1 MKCFWPGRWG
11 LIKRINLL
19 MLYFTRINLF
29 FLQVVVLL
37 WTLPVISFA
46 QQDVDFYIS
55 NKGNDNNSGTSVLLP
70 KKTLAGIA
78 PLLGNVYAAKG
89 RVKIALKSGDIF
101 EQTLLPPCPVQLNTF
116 TDNLGQNEFA
126 ILNGS
131 REFAT
136 GWVLQ
141 PGTFFTFKQ
150 DISYTGFTGYGIN
163 GIGSYSFM
171 YVLEIDKTLEK
182 TAPFTA
188 RKLLKFLPGITA
200 VENTAGSFYI
210 PVNTVENPAPVYIH
224 SSDGSSPNVNSKYRY
239 EVTVRDWAVNST
251 YQPDNNFENLW
262 IRGFGAGNG
271 MIPSGANSYYNKM
284 IFGPGAAIHHLVVR
298 SGTINHSLFLPGPK
312 NTNEFAVVFYD
323 QEGLRRHCAIKNSM
337 FFDIPEPVYTH
348 TSYGTN
354 YGAVEIDNV
363 LAFADSADANG
374 FMYTFNN
381 DSVIINNLYT
391 DQYKTGYNY
400 GNATYAAIDNSY
412 FKEVSF
418 GIAYSPKFPVVASV
432 KNVFIKT
439 KGTDF
444 TTGIFMQ
451 SNTNLTLTNSIIH
464 VVNSGASGG
473 AFVFGG
479 GGDTSKTVA
488 TGNIFICDIEPTKS
502 LTAASINTGKGIA
515 TSKDRWN
522 NNVYILLRGN
532 KILWLTTN
540 AATNGGSPAI
550 QSFEEWKRQS
560 GQDQNSLFF
569 DLRNDPRGLKA
580 IFADP
585 ENGNYDLANTTEG
598 KQVAALGAGMTSPI
612 TCFLQR
618 PTYEQAAALVRRN
631 KVLSVNTCRNPCL
644 QNKIRIDYTFD
655 TTVINKR
662 QVKLKWNISEQ
673 QNIDHYELQRSLENF
688 RFVTIYKT
696 AVTADSL
703 YSFVDNLQSGIE
715 YHYRVLIK
723 PKGAGECFSDTR
735 AVKLT
740 DNNPF
745 ILYPN
750 PSSGKMMISMN
761 GYFGALKI
769 TVSNS
774 TGQIVLVK
782 EVYSWYLPIDL
793 DISNQPKGI
802 YFLKTEKVSGTAVQ
816 KFILQ

>member
-1 MKCFWPGRWG
+1 MKINILKHLLLLIFPG
-11 LIKRINLL
+11 
-19 MLYFTRINLF
+19 
-29 FLQVVVLL
+29 V
-37 WTLPVISFA
+37 SFA
-46 QQDVDFYIS
+46 QQSFDFYIS
-55 NKGNDNNSGTSVLLP
+55 NNGNDSNPGTSAVFP
-70 KKTLAGIA
+70 KKTIAAIA
-78 PLLGNVYAAKG
+78 PLIQRIYTAKG
-89 RVKIALKSGDIF
+89 SVKIGLKSGDFF
-101 EQTLLPPCPVQLNTF
+101 EENFLPPCPVQLNTF
-116 TDNLGQNEFA
+116 TDNFGQNDFT

-131 REFAT
+131 REFTT
-136 GWVLQ
+136 GWVLES
-141 PGTFFTFKQ
+141 GTLFTFKQ
-150 DISYTGFTGYGIN
+150 DIPYTGFKGYGIN

-171 YVLEIDKTLEK
+171 YVLEIDRTLEK
-182 TAPFTA
+182 IAPFTA

-224 SSDGSSPNVNSKYRY
+224 TSDGNSPNVNSKYRY

-251 YQPDNNFENLW
+251 YQPDNHFENLW

-271 MIPSGANSYYNKM
+271 MIPSGTNSYYNKM

-323 QEGLRRHCAIKNSM
+323 QEGLRRHCTIKNSM
-337 FFDIPEPVYTH
+337 FFDIPEPLYTH

-363 LAFADSADANG
+363 LAFADSTDANG

-391 DQYKTGYNY
+391 DHYKTGYNY
-400 GNATYAAIDNSY
+400 GNATYAAISNSY

-418 GIAYSPKFPVVASV
+418 GIGYSPKYPVVASV

-444 TTGIFMQ
+444 ATGIFMQ

-464 VVNSGASGG
+464 VVNTGARGG

-488 TGNIFICDIEPTKS
+488 SGNIFICDIEPIKS

-532 KILWLTTN
+532 KILWTTTN
-540 AATNGGSPAI
+540 AATNGGSQTI

-585 ENGNYDLANTTEG
+585 GNGNYDLANTPEG

-618 PTYEQAAALVRRN
+618 PTYEQAAGLIRSN
-631 KVLSVNTCRNPCL
+631 QILSVNTCRNPCL
-644 QNKIRIDYTFD
+644 QDKIRIDYTFD
-655 TTVINKR
+655 TTVIDKQ
-662 QVKLKWNISEQ
+662 QVKLKWNVSEQ
-673 QNIDHYELQRSLENF
+673 QNIDHYELQRSVENLHF
-688 RFVTIYKT
+688 ITIYKT
-696 AVTADSL
+696 AVTPDSL
-703 YSFVDNLQSGIE
+703 YSFVDNLNPGIK

-723 PKGAGECFSDTR
+723 PKGAGECFSDIRTI
-735 AVKLT
+735 KLT
-740 DNNPF
+740 NNNPV

-750 PSSGKMMISMN
+750 PSSGMMMISLN
-761 GYFGALKI
+761 GYFGPLKI

-774 TGQIVLVK
+774 IGQIVLLK
-782 EVYSWYLPIDL
+782 EVYSWYFPIDL
-793 DISNQPKGI
+793 DIRNQPKGI
-802 YFLKTEKVSGTAVQ
+802 YFLKTEKDIGTAVQ
-816 KFILQ
+816 KFILR